1 MLPPDVDAFAYLDLG
16 CGNGFTPAPLA
27 AARPRWHRR
36 SPERGVAVS
45 ASEQLKLDAARP
57 GVLFDD
63 DAQPAERSRRDGL
76 TALAMLGI
84 A

>member
-1 MLPPDVDAFAYLDLG
+1 MLPPEVDAFAYLDLG

-63 DAQPAERSRRDGL
+63 DDAHSLRSAPDG
-76 TALAMLGI
+76 TV
-84 A
+84 